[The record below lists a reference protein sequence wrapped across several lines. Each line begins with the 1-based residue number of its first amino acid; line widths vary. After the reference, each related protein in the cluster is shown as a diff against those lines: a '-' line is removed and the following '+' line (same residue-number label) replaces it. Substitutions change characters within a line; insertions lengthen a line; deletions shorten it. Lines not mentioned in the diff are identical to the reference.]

1 MLLQRLSTLA
11 YTDVSI
17 RRKGRKEE
25 KIMNPNHPHGQML
38 AQTHYT
44 QMPHVSA
51 WLAHAVSPTPG
62 FNSQVPTVMPLEGYK
77 TSPPQTPMTNNMN
90 VYRGAFRGGGA
101 AV

>member
-1 MLLQRLSTLA
+1 
-11 YTDVSI
+11 
-17 RRKGRKEE
+17 
-25 KIMNPNHPHGQML
+25 MNPNHPHGQML

>member
-1 MLLQRLSTLA
+1 MSAYMVASIEEFTPVACLGQRDA
-11 YTDVSI
+11 
-17 RRKGRKEE
+17 
-25 KIMNPNHPHGQML
+25 MNPNHPHGQML
-38 AQTHYT
+38 SYTHYM

-51 WLAHAVSPTPG
+51 WLSQAVRPISG
-62 FNSQVPTVMPLEGYK
+62 FNAQVPTVMPLEGYK